1 MYPCFRKTVQ
11 PGDTIIDVGTGSGV
25 LSIAAAKLGASSV
38 QAYDLDPVAVESAE
52 MNVRLNKTDDIVSV
66 GQNSLLEGIEGPV
79 DLIVANLLAEIILLF
94 PEDAEEL

>member
-1 MYPCFRKTVQ
+1 
-11 PGDTIIDVGTGSGV
+11 
-25 LSIAAAKLGASSV
+25 
-38 QAYDLDPVAVESAE
+38 

-94 PEDAEEL
+94 PEDARVVKSGGLFITSGIIARRKK